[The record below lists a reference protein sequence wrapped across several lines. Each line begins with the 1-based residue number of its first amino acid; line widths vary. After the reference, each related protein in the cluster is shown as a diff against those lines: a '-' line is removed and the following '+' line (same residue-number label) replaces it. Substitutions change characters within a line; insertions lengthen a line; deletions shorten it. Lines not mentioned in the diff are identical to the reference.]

1 MNHKAVKNDLKCVW
15 KDRFLSETGYTRMT
29 RQASTTWF
37 GDRRYLDKFGL
48 KDCSSHS
55 LQLFKVGAERLRITP
70 KTVCPVLALFKYAC
84 PTCCHLFLGT
94 LKRVRQ
100 MIVRFGFVAM
110 SMQLKNA
117 SPSKN
122 MTEKT
127 LKQIGNR
134 GLAAKKVIRLAKE
147 NLNNT
152 KRILYHAL
160 AHDIRLY
167 RFSSRLIPLAAH
179 PAFQKINFVRVL
191 VPQLRQIGQIV
202 RENGMRVGF
211 HPEHFTVL
219 NSPRP
224 EVIRS
229 SVRDLIRHIRMLH
242 AMGLDEGYKCNIHVG
257 GAYGDKEVSAERFI
271 TTFRK
276 LNPRIQAHICLEN
289 DDTTFTARETLEIA
303 QTVGV
308 PCVLDLHHHRL
319 NHGKETL
326 EELWP

>member
-1 MNHKAVKNDLKCVW
+1 
-15 KDRFLSETGYTRMT
+15 
-29 RQASTTWF
+29 
-37 GDRRYLDKFGL
+37 
-48 KDCSSHS
+48 
-55 LQLFKVGAERLRITP
+55 
-70 KTVCPVLALFKYAC
+70 
-84 PTCCHLFLGT
+84 
-94 LKRVRQ
+94 

-110 SMQLKNA
+110 SMRVKNA

-134 GLAAKKVIRLAKE
+134 ELAAKKVIRLAKE

-152 KRILYHAL
+152 KRILYHAI

-167 RFSSRLIPLAAH
+167 RFSSRLIPLATH
-179 PAFQKINFVRVL
+179 PAFQKVDFVRVL
-191 VPQLRQIGQIV
+191 VPQLREIGQIV

-229 SVRDLIRHIRMLH
+229 SVKDLIRHIRMLR
-242 AMGLDEGYKCNIHVG
+242 AMGLDEAYKCNIHVG
-257 GAYGDKEVSAERFI
+257 GAYGDKEVSAKRFI

-276 LNPRIQAHICLEN
+276 LDPRIQAHICLEN

-308 PCVLDLHHHRL
+308 PCVLDLHHHQL
-319 NHGKETL
+319 NHNRETL
-326 EELWP
+326 EELWPQIAQTWSKERFPPKIHVSSPRSESDPKSHADHVHPDDLVPFLRLAAGYGERLDIMIEAKRKDEALFRLMEELAKTPRINRIDQATIEVEK